1 MLNAQVL
8 VVCRDMAR
16 REEFVRTLSRAGWEN
31 VLSAS
36 SMAEAAGLL
45 GKAPRVCA
53 VVDVELAD
61 IPGLKAVP
69 ILQQICPYAKII
81 FTAPENTRELEQQV
95 QALNVFYYYISTA
108 DRAELVLAVEE
119 AAGPPRAHVAGLRPK
134 VLVVDDDHDC
144 QETVRSILEKAGY
157 EVCSAYSEPQG
168 LEVAR
173 RVRPD
178 IILLDIIMESTT
190 DGFEF
195 CHRARRDP
203 YIKHIPILGVSAIE
217 ERIGLRSA
225 PDGERNLF
233 PVDGYLRKPVV
244 ADELLSELNKFL
256 PERRNGQDGGNT
268 DSGQAGATPVRACG
282 G

>member
-8 VVCRDMAR
+8 VVCRDAAR
-16 REEFVRTLSRAGWEN
+16 REGFVRALSRAGWEN
-31 VLSAS
+31 ILSAS
-36 SMAEAAGLL
+36 STAEAAGHM

-53 VVDVELAD
+53 VVDAELAD

-69 ILQQICPYAKII
+69 ILQQICPQAKII
-81 FTAPENTRELEQQV
+81 FTAPENTRELEEQV

-134 VLVVDDDHDC
+134 VLVVDDDRDY
-144 QETVRSILEKAGY
+144 QETVRSILEQAGY
-157 EVCSAYSEPQG
+157 NVCSAYSEPQG
-168 LEVAR
+168 LLMAR
-173 RVRPD
+173 GERPD

-190 DGFEF
+190 AGFAF
-195 CHRARRDP
+195 CHKARRDP
-203 YIKHIPILGVSAIE
+203 HIRHIPILGVSAIE

-256 PERRNGQDGGNT
+256 PERRNGHDGRNK
-268 DSGQAGATPVRACG
+268 DSGETGVTPLRACG